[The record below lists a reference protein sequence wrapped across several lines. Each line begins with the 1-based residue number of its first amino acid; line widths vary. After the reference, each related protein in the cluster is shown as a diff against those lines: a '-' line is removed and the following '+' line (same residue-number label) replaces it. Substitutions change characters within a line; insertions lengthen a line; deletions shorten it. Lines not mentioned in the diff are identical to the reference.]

1 MRSRYSRHDRD
12 GRVLTGLLKASFWRD
27 RRTTVVAMVALLM
40 ALICFGVQSLN
51 DLNRWHEQ
59 QLRTLRV
66 GTWFTLQ
73 AQAHFSR
80 LMIDLDRYTDGDP
93 AITHDALMLQFEV
106 FWSRIDVFGFEEA
119 AVAFLGEAGVE
130 NFVHSSITVLQRA
143 EPQLRTLK
151 PGDTAAAKT
160 IKHELNKVGADLGA
174 LSLTI
179 NSKRVNSL
187 RTNDIRS
194 AELFRRVSIGMAA
207 TAAAGFV
214 LVLMLLSAMRQQRR
228 HLQTALAAERQ
239 VSTAKA
245 DLQAVIDSLPAIISA
260 RDRAGRYLFVNRS
273 FAQFF
278 GVSQTATI
286 GSTYPPQGVLAP
298 PTAADILPEQQGGYH
313 ELEVAARDGKKRTM
327 LTTDV
332 PIEGEGQ
339 SSDRTVRI
347 ALDITE
353 RKEAENRIRFLAE
366 CDVLTGVPN
375 RAFLLDHLDRLLRQR
390 PLPLLSLTIVD
401 LDDFKAVNEML
412 GHPAGDA
419 LLVALALRLGES
431 EGDSMIC
438 RLGGDEFAVLTQGVR
453 SDRAA
458 MAQAEALQ
466 ARLQQPFMINDNIVH
481 VSVSLGLALTNSD
494 ASTTADLLRHAEI
507 ALANAKSKGRGRI
520 ASFTASLA
528 AQHMHRKRLE
538 TDLHAALA
546 NGAELRLEYQPKFEL
561 PTRHLTGFEALLRWD
576 HPQLGPISPSVFVP
590 IAEEIGLIG
599 RLGSWV
605 IAETA
610 RQIAEWE
617 RQGLGAWLKFAVN
630 LSAAQFIHGDI
641 VSSTITI
648 LNAAGVRPDRL
659 SIEITES
666 ILMRD
671 VVRATEALKRFREHG
686 IGVAIDDFGTGF
698 SSLSY
703 LVQFPFDELK
713 IDRNFVRTM
722 LHSPA
727 ARAVV
732 RSVIDLARSLE
743 ATVVAEGI
751 ENERQLAALRDMGC
765 RLGQGF
771 FLSEPLRPAEAA
783 LLMENCRALAAAS

>member
-1 MRSRYSRHDRD
+1 M
-12 GRVLTGLLKASFWRD
+12 GLLAVLISFG
-27 RRTTVVAMVALLM
+27 A
-40 ALICFGVQSLN
+40 QSLK
-51 DLNRWHEQ
+51 DLNQWHEQ
-59 QLRTLRV
+59 QLRVLRD

-80 LMIDLDRYTDGDP
+80 LMVDLDRYAEGDP
-93 AITHDALMLQFEV
+93 TVTHDALMLQFEV
-106 FWSRIDVFGFEEA
+106 FWSRVDVFSFEQA
-119 AVAFLGEAGVE
+119 AVVFLGENGVQDFVRSSLAVLRRTEPGLQALHAGDAV
-130 NFVHSSITVLQRA
+130 
-143 EPQLRTLK
+143 
-151 PGDTAAAKT
+151 AAAT
-160 IKHELNKVGADLGA
+160 IRRQLDDVGSALST

-179 NSKRVNSL
+179 NAKQVNSL
-187 RTNDIRS
+187 QTNDARS
-194 AELFRRVSIGMAA
+194 AALFRRVSFGMAA
-207 TAAAGFV
+207 TAATGV
-214 LVLMLLSAMRQQRR
+214 ILVLMLLSAMRQQQR
-228 HLQTALAAERQ
+228 HLKTALAAERQ

-245 DLQAVIDSLPAIISA
+245 DLHAVIDSLPAIISA
-260 RDRAGRYLFVNRS
+260 RDQAGRYLFVNRS

-286 GSTYPPQGVLAP
+286 GSAYPPQGMLAP
-298 PTAADILPEQQGGYH
+298 PTGADMPSGGHGGYH
-313 ELEVAARDGKKRTM
+313 EVEVTAHDGKKRTM
-327 LTTDV
+327 LMTDV
-332 PIEGEGQ
+332 PLRDAGPNP
-339 SSDRTVRI
+339 DRTVRI

-375 RAFLLDHLDRLLRQR
+375 RAFLLDHLDKLLRQR
-390 PLPLLSLTIVD
+390 PQPLLSLTIVD

-412 GHPAGDA
+412 GHSAGDA
-419 LLVALALRLGES
+419 LLVALALRLGEG
-431 EGDSMIC
+431 EGNHMIC
-438 RLGGDEFAVLTQGVR
+438 RLGGDEFAILSQGVR

-466 ARLQQPFMINDNIVH
+466 LRLHQPFIINDNVVH
-481 VSVSLGLALTNSD
+481 ISASLGLAMTHRES
-494 ASTTADLLRHAEI
+494 STTADLLRNAAI
-507 ALANAKSKGRGRI
+507 ALASAKSKGRGRI

-528 AQHMHRKRLE
+528 AQHTHRKRLE
-538 TDLHAALA
+538 ADLHGALA
-546 NGAELRLEYQPKFEL
+546 NGTELRLEYQPKFEL
-561 PTRHLTGFEALLRWD
+561 SMRQLTGFETLLRWD

-605 IAETA
+605 ITEAA

-617 RQGLGAWLKFAVN
+617 GRGLASWLKFAVN

-641 VSSTITI
+641 VSSTIGI
-648 LNAAGVRPDRL
+648 LRTAGVRPDRL

-671 VVRATEALKRFREHG
+671 VVRASDALKRFREHG
-686 IGVAIDDFGTGF
+686 IGVSIDDFGTGF

-713 IDRNFVRTM
+713 IDRHFVRTM

-751 ENERQLAALRDMGC
+751 ENERQLIALHDMGC

-771 FLSEPLRPAEAA
+771 FLSEPLRPAAAA
-783 LLMENCRALAAAS
+783 LLMEGCRALAVAS